1 MKHKKEFLY
10 FLALIALLT
19 VFMTFKYTGFAVNA
33 PSSVTIIGNET
44 PAPVILPQ
52 TPSGGGGGGRGAVLI
67 KNFSLDKELIKV
79 SIKQGE
85 NAKEFLAIKNT
96 GNTEIK
102 IILEVSKLEKFI
114 ILSDEEFVLKAGESK
129 TIGIDLFAKEN
140 EAADSYLGKIIVSG
154 EGIRKTV
161 SLILEIKE
169 KRALFDVVTK
179 AQNAFASHGDS
190 VNANIKLINMGDLE
204 NVDVLLY
211 YAIKDF
217 NNSVITFREETLAI
231 NREIDIVRGLK
242 LPEDIPLGKYV
253 FYSSITYGGNLIA
266 SSSDVFEVITSGQL
280 LTRNLIIA
288 FSAVLFIIALITL
301 IRFYGARK
309 NEHKLRKSKKRASNI
324 GVH

>member
-1 MKHKKEFLY
+1 MKHKKEFLF
-10 FLALIALLT
+10 FLALIALLI
-19 VFMTFKYTGFAVNA
+19 VFMTFKYTGFTVNV
-33 PSSVTIIGNET
+33 PSSVTIVGNET

-102 IILEVSKLEKFI
+102 IILEVSKLERFI

-161 SLILEIKE
+161 SVILEIKE

-179 AQNAFASHGDS
+179 AQNAFASPGNI

-217 NNSVITFREETLAI
+217 NNSLITFREETLAI
-231 NREIDIVRGLK
+231 NRELEITRGLE

-280 LTRNLIIA
+280 LMRNLIIT
-288 FSAVLFIIALITL
+288 FSAILFIIALIIL

-309 NEHKLRKSKKRASNI
+309 NEHKLRKSKKRANNI
-324 GVH
+324 